1 MLPNMDPRAL
11 KGMMDKL
18 GIKSSEI
25 PAEKVVIDCG
35 DREILIENPSVVLIE
50 GKGMQSF
57 QISGNVTEVK
67 KSGVSEDD
75 VKLVQQQTGTNAEEA
90 RSALEMSNGN
100 IAEAILKLKNRSG

>member
-1 MLPNMDPRAL
+1 MFPNIDPKAL

-25 PAEKVVIDCG
+25 PAEKVIIDCG
-35 DREILIENPSVVLIE
+35 DREIIIENPSVVLIE

-57 QISGNVTEVK
+57 QISGSVTEVK

-75 VKLVQQQTGTNAEEA
+75 VKLVQQQTGTNVEDA
-90 RSALEMSNGN
+90 RSALEMSNGD